1 MKILEL
7 PPPPPSDT
15 CSRSPVVLSGVGIRW
30 DESAQ
35 GYRVGFELN
44 GRMVERFI
52 SVLETGGADPGRL
65 IEDALRDALD
75 ELGEPD
81 LIDVEFYIERA
92 P

>member
-1 MKILEL
+1 
-7 PPPPPSDT
+7 
-15 CSRSPVVLSGVGIRW
+15 
-30 DESAQ
+30 
-35 GYRVGFELN
+35 VGFELN